1 MKKIAVLSAGN
12 GGQALAADLALRG
25 HDVALYDLPQFA
37 PVIEAIRRRGNT
49 IELQNRITG
58 TATIRLVTTDIAE
71 ALDGAQVVYF
81 TAPSYG
87 QKAFFDLAVPA
98 LSDGQIIVLMP
109 GNYGT
114 LALKAALREAGK
126 DVLVAETDNLP
137 YACAATEPGVV
148 NVRGIKKAVTLA
160 AFPAGDYAAVEAAVD
175 GAFCTGWRKG
185 ENVLA
190 TSMSGVNMVVHC
202 APMLA
207 NAGRIESEG
216 GKFEFYYAGMT
227 PAVCRLIE
235 ATDRERLAV
244 ARAYGLDLVSTAQ
257 TFRNQYG
264 VEGKTLYD
272 VLQANPA
279 FAGFAPKSR
288 HHRFL
293 TEDTPY
299 SMVPMAALGR
309 LAGVP
314 TPIMDALIALL
325 GELLGEDYA
334 VTGQTAERMGLAG
347 MTPEAIRNLVSA

>member
-1 MKKIAVLSAGN
+1 M
-12 GGQALAADLALRG
+12 
-25 HDVALYDLPQFA
+25 
-37 PVIEAIRRRGNT
+37 
-49 IELQNRITG
+49 
-58 TATIRLVTTDIAE
+58 
-71 ALDGAQVVYF
+71 
-81 TAPSYG
+81 
-87 QKAFFDLAVPA
+87 
-98 LSDGQIIVLMP
+98 
-109 GNYGT
+109 
-114 LALKAALREAGK
+114 
-126 DVLVAETDNLP
+126 
-137 YACAATEPGVV
+137 
-148 NVRGIKKAVTLA
+148 
-160 AFPAGDYAAVEAAVD
+160 D

-216 GKFEFYYAGMT
+216 GHFEFYYAGMT
-227 PAVCRLIE
+227 PPCAASSKPRTVNGWPWP
-235 ATDRERLAV
+235 
-244 ARAYGLDLVSTAQ
+244 RAYGLDLVSTAQ

-264 VEGKTLYD
+264 VEGETLYD

-279 FAGFAPKSR
+279 FAGFAPKTL

>member
-1 MKKIAVLSAGN
+1 
-12 GGQALAADLALRG
+12 
-25 HDVALYDLPQFA
+25 
-37 PVIEAIRRRGNT
+37 
-49 IELQNRITG
+49 
-58 TATIRLVTTDIAE
+58 
-71 ALDGAQVVYF
+71 
-81 TAPSYG
+81 
-87 QKAFFDLAVPA
+87 
-98 LSDGQIIVLMP
+98 
-109 GNYGT
+109 
-114 LALKAALREAGK
+114 
-126 DVLVAETDNLP
+126 
-137 YACAATEPGVV
+137 
-148 NVRGIKKAVTLA
+148 
-160 AFPAGDYAAVEAAVD
+160 
-175 GAFCTGWRKG
+175 
-185 ENVLA
+185 
-190 TSMSGVNMVVHC
+190 MSGVNMVVHC

-244 ARAYGLDLVSTAQ
+244 ARAYGLELASTAQ

-264 VEGKTLYD
+264 VEGETLYD

-279 FAGFAPKSR
+279 FAGFAPKTL

-347 MTPEAIRNLVSA
+347 MTPEVIRNLVSA

>member
-12 GGQALAADLALRG
+12 GGQALAADLALCG

-49 IELQNRITG
+49 IELQNKITG
-58 TATIRLVTTDIAE
+58 TAKIRLVTTDIAE
-71 ALDGAQVVYF
+71 ALDGAEVVYF

-98 LSDGQIIVLMP
+98 LSDGQVIVLMP

-148 NVRGIKKAVTLA
+148 NVRGVKKAVTLA

-216 GKFEFYYAGMT
+216 GHFEFYYAGMT

-244 ARAYGLDLVSTAQ
+244 ARAYGLMKLIQYKLYQLVASAAEAQ
-257 TFRNQYG
+257 TSSLADTGSAIQSTP
-264 VEGKTLYD
+264 E
-272 VLQANPA
+272 VLQAASIMFVTIPIIIIY
-279 FAGFAPKSR
+279 P
-288 HHRFL
+288 FL
-293 TEDTPY
+293 QKYFVQGT
-299 SMVPMAALGR
+299 MIG
-309 LAGVP
+309 
-314 TPIMDALIALL
+314 
-325 GELLGEDYA
+325 A
-334 VTGQTAERMGLAG
+334 VKG
-347 MTPEAIRNLVSA
+347 

>member
-49 IELQNRITG
+49 IELQNKITG

-71 ALDGAQVVYF
+71 ALDGAEVVYF

-98 LSDGQIIVLMP
+98 LSDGQVIVLMP

-137 YACAATEPGVV
+137 YACAATEPGV
-148 NVRGIKKAVTLA
+148 
-160 AFPAGDYAAVEAAVD
+160 D

-207 NAGRIESEG
+207 NAW
-216 GKFEFYYAGMT
+216 T
-227 PAVCRLIE
+227 
-235 ATDRERLAV
+235 
-244 ARAYGLDLVSTAQ
+244 
-257 TFRNQYG
+257 
-264 VEGKTLYD
+264 
-272 VLQANPA
+272 
-279 FAGFAPKSR
+279 
-288 HHRFL
+288 H
-293 TEDTPY
+293 
-299 SMVPMAALGR
+299 
-309 LAGVP
+309 
-314 TPIMDALIALL
+314 
-325 GELLGEDYA
+325 
-334 VTGQTAERMGLAG
+334 
-347 MTPEAIRNLVSA
+347 

>member
-1 MKKIAVLSAGN
+1 M
-12 GGQALAADLALRG
+12 
-25 HDVALYDLPQFA
+25 
-37 PVIEAIRRRGNT
+37 
-49 IELQNRITG
+49 
-58 TATIRLVTTDIAE
+58 
-71 ALDGAQVVYF
+71 VYF

-98 LSDGQIIVLMP
+98 LSDGQVIVLMP

-114 LALKAALREAGK
+114 LPLAALREAGK

-148 NVRGIKKAVTLA
+148 NVRGVKKAVTLA

-185 ENVLA
+185 REMCSPPACPGSIWSCTVRPCWPTPDALRA
-190 TSMSGVNMVVHC
+190 
-202 APMLA
+202 
-207 NAGRIESEG
+207 RG
-216 GKFEFYYAGMT
+216 GHFEFYYAGMT

-264 VEGKTLYD
+264 VEGETLYD

-279 FAGFAPKSR
+279 FAGFAPKTL

-314 TPIMDALIALL
+314 TPIMDALIALF

>member
-1 MKKIAVLSAGN
+1 
-12 GGQALAADLALRG
+12 
-25 HDVALYDLPQFA
+25 
-37 PVIEAIRRRGNT
+37 
-49 IELQNRITG
+49 
-58 TATIRLVTTDIAE
+58 
-71 ALDGAQVVYF
+71 
-81 TAPSYG
+81 
-87 QKAFFDLAVPA
+87 
-98 LSDGQIIVLMP
+98 
-109 GNYGT
+109 
-114 LALKAALREAGK
+114 
-126 DVLVAETDNLP
+126 
-137 YACAATEPGVV
+137 
-148 NVRGIKKAVTLA
+148 
-160 AFPAGDYAAVEAAVD
+160 
-175 GAFCTGWRKG
+175 
-185 ENVLA
+185 
-190 TSMSGVNMVVHC
+190 
-202 APMLA
+202 MLA

-264 VEGKTLYD
+264 VEGETLYD

-279 FAGFAPKSR
+279 FAGFAPKSL

>member
-37 PVIEAIRRRGNT
+37 PVIEAIRHRGNT
-49 IELQNRITG
+49 IELQNKITG

-71 ALDGAQVVYF
+71 ALDGAEVVYF

-98 LSDGQIIVLMP
+98 LSDGQVIVLMP

-148 NVRGIKKAVTLA
+148 NVRGVKKAVTLA

-216 GKFEFYYAGMT
+216 GHFEFYYAGMT
-227 PAVCRLIE
+227 PC
-235 ATDRERLAV
+235 
-244 ARAYGLDLVSTAQ
+244 
-257 TFRNQYG
+257 
-264 VEGKTLYD
+264 
-272 VLQANPA
+272 
-279 FAGFAPKSR
+279 
-288 HHRFL
+288 
-293 TEDTPY
+293 
-299 SMVPMAALGR
+299 AASSKPRTVNGWPWP
-309 LAGVP
+309 VP
-314 TPIMDALIALL
+314 TALIW
-325 GELLGEDYA
+325 
-334 VTGQTAERMGLAG
+334 
-347 MTPEAIRNLVSA
+347 

>member
-1 MKKIAVLSAGN
+1 
-12 GGQALAADLALRG
+12 
-25 HDVALYDLPQFA
+25 
-37 PVIEAIRRRGNT
+37 
-49 IELQNRITG
+49 
-58 TATIRLVTTDIAE
+58 
-71 ALDGAQVVYF
+71 
-81 TAPSYG
+81 
-87 QKAFFDLAVPA
+87 
-98 LSDGQIIVLMP
+98 MP

-279 FAGFAPKSR
+279 FAGFAPKSL

>member
-1 MKKIAVLSAGN
+1 MSPSSAK
-12 GGQALAADLALRG
+12 
-25 HDVALYDLPQFA
+25 LPEGIPA
-37 PVIEAIRRRGNT
+37 IIEAIRRRGNT
-49 IELQNRITG
+49 IELQNKITG
-58 TATIRLVTTDIAE
+58 TATISLVTTDIAE
-71 ALDGAQVVYF
+71 ALDGAEVVYF

-98 LSDGQIIVLMP
+98 LSDGQVIVLMP

-148 NVRGIKKAVTLA
+148 NVRGVKKAVTLA

-216 GKFEFYYAGMT
+216 GHFEFYYAGMT

-264 VEGKTLYD
+264 VEGETLYD

-279 FAGFAPKSR
+279 FAGFAPKTL

>member
-25 HDVALYDLPQFA
+25 HDVALYDLPRFA

-49 IELQNRITG
+49 IELQNKITG

-71 ALDGAQVVYF
+71 ALDGAEVVYF

-98 LSDGQIIVLMP
+98 
-109 GNYGT
+109 
-114 LALKAALREAGK
+114 
-126 DVLVAETDNLP
+126 P

-148 NVRGIKKAVTLA
+148 NVRGVKKAVTLA

-216 GKFEFYYAGMT
+216 GHFEFYYAGMT

-264 VEGKTLYD
+264 VEGETLYD

-279 FAGFAPKSR
+279 FAGFAPKTL

>member
-12 GGQALAADLALRG
+12 GGQALAADLSLRG
-25 HDVALYDLPQFA
+25 HDVALYDLPAFA
-37 PVIEAIRRRGNT
+37 SVIEAIKRRGNT
-49 IELQNRITG
+49 IELQNKIVG
-58 TATIRLVTTDIAE
+58 TATLRLVTTDIAE
-71 ALDGAQVVYF
+71 ALEGAEVVYF

-87 QKAFFDLAVPA
+87 QKAFFELVVPA
-98 LSDGQIIVLMP
+98 LSDGQVIVLMP

-114 LALKAALREAGK
+114 LALKAALRAAGK
-126 DVLVAETDNLP
+126 DVQVAETDNLP
-137 YACAATEPGVV
+137 YACAAIEPGVI
-148 NVRGIKKAVTLA
+148 NVRGIKKTVTLA
-160 AFPAGDYAAVEAAVD
+160 AFPASDYAKVEAAVE
-175 GAFCTGWRKG
+175 GAFCTGWHKG
-185 ENVLA
+185 ANVLV

-227 PAVCRLIE
+227 PNVCRLIE

-264 VEGKTLYD
+264 VQGETLYE

-279 FAGFAPKSR
+279 FAGFAPKTL

-299 SMVPMAALGR
+299 SMVPMAALGK
-309 LAGVP
+309 LAGVA
-314 TPIMDALIALL
+314 TPIMDALIVLL
-325 GELLGEDYA
+325 GEMLGENYA
-334 VTGQTAERMGLAG
+334 ETGQTAKRMGLDG
-347 MTPEAIRNLVSA
+347 MTPEQILDLVSA

>member
-25 HDVALYDLPQFA
+25 HDVALYDLPRFA

-49 IELQNRITG
+49 IELQNKITG
-58 TATIRLVTTDIAE
+58 TAKIRLVTTDIAE
-71 ALDGAQVVYF
+71 ALDGAEVVYF

-98 LSDGQIIVLMP
+98 LSDGQVIV
-109 GNYGT
+109 
-114 LALKAALREAGK
+114 REAGK

-148 NVRGIKKAVTLA
+148 NVRGVKKAVTLA

-216 GKFEFYYAGMT
+216 GHFEFYYAGMT

-257 TFRNQYG
+257 TFRNQY
-264 VEGKTLYD
+264 D

-279 FAGFAPKSR
+279 FAGFAPKTL